1 MNCVEIQ
8 TSLAENLASRSEPLT
23 AEHLAGCVDC
33 SKACEE
39 LLELEALSLSLS
51 GRFKVP
57 SNFRDAVL
65 CRFEEERP
73 LRRWRTLLG
82 VSCLVLLAAV
92 VVFFKPW
99 AVSGSDGN
107 PAAVNSFSYSTPSS
121 SVPSADAGFVEIVVP
136 GEGDDEIILRLPS
149 VIEVRRTQL
158 QEDFYITNVSH

>member
-8 TSLAENLASRSEPLT
+8 TSLAENLSARSEPLI

-39 LLELEALSLSLS
+39 LLELEALSQSLS

-57 SNFRDAVL
+57 SNFRDTVL

-82 VSCLVLLAAV
+82 VSCVVLLAAV

-99 AVSGSDGN
+99 AVSGSEGN
-107 PAAVNSFSYSTPSS
+107 PAAGSSFSYPTSS
-121 SVPSADAGFVEIVVP
+121 MSVPSADADFVEIVVP
-136 GEGDDEIILRLPS
+136 GEGGNEIIVRLPS
-149 VIEVRRTQL
+149 VIEVHRTQL